1 MNRLKKKCKDT
12 KLFRYL
18 TLVCGK
24 LVNLNHLRLQSVP
37 FSHFSSVFECG
48 HATCLNHVLNH
59 V

>member
-1 MNRLKKKCKDT
+1 MHRLKKTCKNT
-12 KLFRYL
+12 KLFKYA

-48 HATCLNHVLNH
+48 HATSLHV
-59 V
+59 